1 MEKKK
6 HIRNLRENKRKL
18 KRSEGY
24 SAKTKKKSEGWV
36 NKKWGRR
43 EI

>member
-1 MEKKK
+1 MKKKK
-6 HIRNLRENKRKL
+6 HIQNVRENKRKL

-24 SAKTKKKSEGWV
+24 SAKKKSEGWV
-36 NKKWGRR
+36 NKKWGRW